1 MNLVVVAV
9 VPASAI
15 RPADI
20 ARACTACGCTPV
32 FVTWTSSMDP
42 AERQEYAEFG
52 PVLLCDVNRPAE
64 AISRL
69 RAHSPTAIL
78 TFSEAMI
85 PTTAILAECLG
96 LPYHDRDVV
105 RALTD
110 KWVQRQRLAEHGVER
125 MWSALVTSR
134 EEASAILADRPG
146 PVVVKPKRSQSSSD
160 TYLVGTPELP
170 DAVQPSIER
179 PFVFEEF
186 LSGRSSGDFGDYV
199 SVESLVV
206 DGEPVTLGVTG
217 KFPLLSPFREQGQFL
232 PAHLPEEEIAEV
244 SRVASAA
251 VRALGVQRGI
261 THTELKL
268 TPDGPKI
275 IEVNGR
281 IGGFLGDLYQRA
293 TGLDLLTL
301 GLAASCGM
309 PIAPIT
315 APEIDGVHFQY
326 SNLPPISGGA
336 LRDITGAARVRQES
350 GIVGYADRVA
360 PGVTLT
366 PGVMTFFMDLLRG
379 HAPDYRSMLI
389 VIDRCLAH
397 LRFGIER
404 ADGVLTYW
412 QAGRDG
418 LRPVPDDL

>member
-1 MNLVVVAV
+1 MSVVVVAV

-20 ARACTACGCTPV
+20 VRACTTCGYTPV
-32 FVTWTSSMDP
+32 FVTWTGSMDP
-42 AERQEYAEFG
+42 AEHQEYAEFG
-52 PVLLCDVNRPAE
+52 PVLLCDADRPAE
-64 AISRL
+64 VVPRL
-69 RAHSPTAIL
+69 RAHTPTAIV

-85 PTTAILAECLG
+85 PTTAALAEGLG

-105 RALTD
+105 AALTD

-134 EEASAILADRPG
+134 EEALKILADRPG
-146 PVVVKPKRSQSSSD
+146 PVVVKPKRSQSSRD
-160 TYLVGTPELP
+160 TYLVDGLELP
-170 DAVQPSIER
+170 DAVQPSAER
-179 PFVFEEF
+179 PFVLEEF

-217 KFPLLSPFREQGQFL
+217 KFPLLPPFREQGQFL
-232 PAHLPEEEIAEV
+232 PAHLPDEELAEA

-251 VRALGVQRGI
+251 LRAVGVQRGI

-281 IGGFLGDLYQRA
+281 IGGFLGDLYERA
-293 TGLDLLTL
+293 TGQDLLAL
-301 GLAASCGM
+301 GLAASCGV
-309 PIAPIT
+309 PVAPVT
-315 APEIDGVHFQY
+315 APVIDGVHFQY
-326 SNLPPISGGA
+326 SNLPPVSGGT
-336 LRDITGAARVRQES
+336 LRDITGAAQVRQEH
-350 GIVGYADRVA
+350 GVFGYAGRVT
-360 PGVTLT
+360 PGATLA

-379 HAPDYRSMLI
+379 AAPDHRSMLT

-404 ADGVLTYW
+404 ADGTLTYW

-418 LRPVPDDL
+418 LRPVPDDR